1 MRPVN
6 EPAVSSHG
14 QHFPQRRRALTLT
27 EMMLS
32 IALMS
37 MVALAMAALA
47 SAVRSTRSYA
57 DGQGTAAQHAR
68 VALARIRSCIEDA
81 HASAEFPG
89 MMVISTQVGSYSF
102 PDTLI
107 VWNPSGSVVNTAGPP
122 LYSELVIFCPDPAAP
137 YRLVEITVPTDTRTT
152 PAVTDTS
159 AWATNIN
166 AIKSSNAAK
175 KTILTD
181 LLRIADAGTVISS
194 GGSNNSQLR
203 GAIRFRVV
211 VRPSET
217 DWTNFKNGTVAWTD
231 LPWVQ
236 DIRGSQTGLRQ
247 SWCRTELQLLSATTT
262 TATAISEAIPF
273 FGSATLYYELTK

>member
-1 MRPVN
+1 MRQVN
-6 EPAVSSHG
+6 ETAVSLHG
-14 QHFPQRRRALTLT
+14 ERFPQRRRALTLT

-81 HASAEFPG
+81 HASADFPG
-89 MMVISTQVGSYSF
+89 MIVISTQVGSYSF
-102 PDTLI
+102 PDTLV
-107 VWNPSGSVVNTAGPP
+107 VWNPSGVAVNTTGPP
-122 LYSELVIFCPDPAAP
+122 LYSELVIYCPDPAAP

-152 PAVTDTS
+152 PDATDTA
-159 AWATNIN
+159 AWATNIT
-166 AIKSSNAAK
+166 AIKSSSAAK

-181 LLRIADAGTVISS
+181 MLRIADAGTVTSS

-203 GAIRFRVV
+203 GALRFRVV
-211 VRPSET
+211 VRPSAT
-217 DWTNFKNGTVAWTD
+217 NWTNYKNGTSAWTD

-247 SWCRTELQLLSATTT
+247 SWCRTELQLVSTTTT
-262 TATAISEAIPF
+262 TATATSAAIPF
-273 FGSATLYYELTK
+273 FGSATLYYEMTK